1 MTSGN
6 SAKDPFLSGQS
17 RGEGPYCYPR
27 LMQMKNSDQDED
39 YRLYIGEYGA
49 PIGNAGNPA

>member
-6 SAKDPFLSGQS
+6 SAKDPFLSEQS
-17 RGEGPYCYPR
+17 RGEGPYCYPC

-39 YRLYIGEYGA
+39 Y
-49 PIGNAGNPA
+49 